1 MHAHKQR
8 VLLRR
13 RGAWCQCEEH
23 GQDAVKRNHLDKQD
37 ASSERDRQLTR
48 TIVRLRPP
56 TLTSGLGSSH
66 SGNVS
71 SACAGEMYSVPF

>member
-13 RGAWCQCEEH
+13 GGAWRQCEEH

-37 ASSERDRQLTR
+37 ASSERVRQLTR
-48 TIVRLRPP
+48 TK
-56 TLTSGLGSSH
+56 
-66 SGNVS
+66 
-71 SACAGEMYSVPF
+71 AGVYV